1 MKKNILRMSLVLV
14 TAAMLLNACK
24 KDKPGESNDEE
35 VITTMNLRFT
45 PVGGGSSFTYTFD
58 DPDGPG
64 GGAPTKSVITLNPS
78 VTYNVQVTLL
88 NKTVDPVE
96 DITTEI
102 IAEATSHRFYYE
114 PSTSS
119 AFLVNN
125 LNNDAN
131 GVALGTT
138 SQWTTGT
145 TGLGTIK
152 VTLRHYPG
160 NPPNKEAAD
169 PVNSPKSDTDIEV
182 TFNTAIL

>member
-1 MKKNILRMSLVLV
+1 
-14 TAAMLLNACK
+14 
-24 KDKPGESNDEE
+24 
-35 VITTMNLRFT
+35 
-45 PVGGGSSFTYTFD
+45 
-58 DPDGPG
+58 
-64 GGAPTKSVITLNPS
+64 
-78 VTYNVQVTLL
+78 
-88 NKTVDPVE
+88 VDPVE
-96 DITTEI
+96 DITTEV

-119 AFLVNN
+119 AFVVNN

-131 GVALGTT
+131 GVALGTS
-138 SQWTTGT
+138 SQWTSGT

-152 VTLRHYPG
+152 VTLRHYSG

>member
-24 KDKPGESNDEE
+24 KDKPGETNDEE

-45 PVGGGSSFTYTFD
+45 PVGGGTAFTYTFD

-64 GGAPTKSVITLNPS
+64 GGTPTRSVITLNPS
-78 VTYNVQVTLL
+78 VTYNVQLTLL
-88 NKTVDPVE
+88 NKTATPVE
-96 DITTEI
+96 DITTEVI
-102 IAEATSHRFYYE
+102 EEADSHRFYYE
-114 PSTSS
+114 PSTTS
-119 AFLVNN
+119 AITVSG
-125 LNNDAN
+125 LNNDGN

-138 SQWTTGT
+138 SQWTTGV

-152 VTLRHYPG
+152 VTLRHYAST
-160 NPPNKEAAD
+160 PPNKEAAD

-182 TFNTAIL
+182 TFDTAIL